1 MCSAFSILSFGLLE
15 RSSPSSLM
23 TFTRVACSPT
33 ASPTERSMKSP
44 ALGSETMIVGM
55 ERKARVALH
64 IPPPQET
71 PIPVKLWSSSSEKM
85 TARPSLIAIAL

>member
-1 MCSAFSILSFGLLE
+1 
-15 RSSPSSLM
+15 
-23 TFTRVACSPT
+23 
-33 ASPTERSMKSP
+33 MKSP
-44 ALGSETMIVGM
+44 ALATETMIEGM

-85 TARPSLIAIAL
+85 TARPSLMAIARYPSDWRCLRSVASW